1 MTIYN
6 SLNKM
11 NGLYNSK
18 EDINFTLWN
27 GKHNSHNIK
36 PKEHIYSMTLHF
48 KNPRYQK
55 EDVLDKESF
64 KHKWLNK

>member
-48 KNPRYQK
+48 KNPRY
-55 EDVLDKESF
+55 
-64 KHKWLNK
+64 